1 MTLLSTLLL
10 AGLSGGVMFAL
21 AGAVGVV
28 LGWANEA
35 FHVEEDPRLAP
46 IKAALPGAN
55 CGGCG
60 FLGCAD
66 FAEAV
71 LSGAVAPDQC
81 PAGGRST
88 AEAIAQV
95 LGIDYQAGWPL
106 RPVVHCG
113 ANREQRVGSGAYRG
127 EASCASANLVAGVQD
142 CVYGC
147 LGFGDCAQVC
157 AWDAIDVGDG
167 LARIDYD
174 ACTGCGACADTCP
187 RNLISLV
194 PFKAD
199 RMMVVACSNRDKGP
213 DVRKVCRVGCI
224 GCSACSRASD
234 LFSLQDDLAQ
244 IDYDRYDPDC
254 LGEAGAAMEACPMK
268 GIVTLGQSAPAV
280 AEPLELE
287 LAAPDFRTTADDAP
301 WRG

>member
-10 AGLSGGVMFAL
+10 AGLSGGVMFTL
-21 AGAVGVV
+21 AGAVGLI

-35 FHVEEDPRLAP
+35 FHVEEDPRLAS
-46 IKAALPGAN
+46 IKGALPGAN

-60 FLGCAD
+60 FIGCAD

-81 PAGGRST
+81 PAGGRAT
-88 AEAIAQV
+88 AEAIAHI
-95 LGIDYQAGWPL
+95 LGIDYAVGWPI

-113 ANREQRVGSGAYRG
+113 ANREQRVGRGEYHG

-157 AWDAIDVGDG
+157 AWNAIDVSDG
-167 LARIDYD
+167 LARIDYE
-174 ACTGCGACADTCP
+174 ACTGCGACADACP

-199 RMMVVACSNRDKGP
+199 RMIVVACSNRDKGP

-224 GCSACSRASD
+224 GCAACSRASA
-234 LFSLQDDLAQ
+234 LFALHDDLAR
-244 IDYDRYDPDC
+244 IDYDRYDPAD
-254 LGEAGAAMEACPMK
+254 LDAANTAMESCPMK
-268 GIVTLGQSAPAV
+268 GIVTLGRTATPV
-280 AEPLELE
+280 PDEELE
-287 LAAPDFRTTADDAP
+287 VVAPDFRTTADDAP

>member
-1 MTLLSTLLL
+1 MSLVSTLLV
-10 AGLSGGVMFAL
+10 AGVSGGVML
-21 AGAVGVV
+21 TLAVGVSAI

-35 FHVEEDPRLAP
+35 FHVEEDPRLSS
-46 IKAALPGAN
+46 IKGALPGAN

-60 FLGCAD
+60 FIGCAD

-71 LSGAVAPDQC
+71 LSGAVAPDAC
-81 PAGGRST
+81 PAGGRAT
-88 AEAIAQV
+88 AEAIALI
-95 LGIDYQAGWPL
+95 LGIDFQAGWPV

-113 ANREQRVGSGAYRG
+113 ANREQRVGRGDYHG

-147 LGFGDCAQVC
+147 LGFGDCALVC
-157 AWDAIDVGDG
+157 AWDAIDVSDG

-174 ACTGCGACADTCP
+174 ACTGCGACADACP

-199 RMMVVACSNRDKGP
+199 RMIVVACSNRDKGP

-224 GCSACSRASD
+224 GCSACARASD
-234 LFSLQDDLAQ
+234 LFALHDDLAR
-244 IDYDRYDPDC
+244 IDYDRYDPDD
-254 LGEAGAAMEACPMK
+254 LEAAETAREACPMK
-268 GIVTLGQSAPAV
+268 GIVNLKGPSLGT
-280 AEPLELE
+280 AEEELDV
-287 LAAPDFRTTADDAP
+287 AAPDFRTTADQAP